1 MDLNHIRQDINQID
15 AQLVAL
21 LERRMTLVDQ
31 VTAFKRQTGKAVL
44 DSKREEEVLNRVT
57 DLVENSAYRATI
69 RATFSDIMSQSRAY
83 QTERLTTDEDQA

>member
-1 MDLNHIRQDINQID
+1 MNLQDIRQDINQID

-21 LERRMTLVDQ
+21 LERRMSLVDQ

-44 DSKREEEVLNRVT
+44 DSKREEEVLKRVA
-57 DLVENSAYRATI
+57 DLVENPAYQATI
-69 RATFSDIMSQSRAY
+69 RATFADIMSQSRAY